1 MSKKQ
6 PKPYGL
12 LEDGT
17 IQCLYY
23 RDEKG
28 NIDLTEPRMFYKEGR
43 KWYLMYDICEPNC
56 IMTVEQR
63 IVKFLTEDEMRALK
77 DETSRT

>member
-1 MSKKQ
+1 MKKRQ
-6 PKPYGL
+6 SKPYGL

-43 KWYLMYDICEPNC
+43 KWYLMYDIYEPNC
-56 IMTVEQR
+56 IMTIEQR
-63 IVKFLTEDEMRALK
+63 IVKFLTEEEMRTLK
-77 DETSRT
+77 DETPRT